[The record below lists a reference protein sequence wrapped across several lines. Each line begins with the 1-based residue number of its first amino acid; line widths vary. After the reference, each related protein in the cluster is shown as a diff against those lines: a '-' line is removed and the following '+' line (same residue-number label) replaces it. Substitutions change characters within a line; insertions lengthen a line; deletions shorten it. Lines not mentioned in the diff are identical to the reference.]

1 MHHLQTTKETEGTW
15 SFPPSISQVSVNICC
30 IRFEKN
36 LDKEGFDKQKR
47 HNYFICKVIQRR
59 NNTINNVSR
68 TKWNPVRFVIIRVI
82 TKLDERDEYDYLQ
95 PNWTT

>member
-36 LDKEGFDKQKR
+36 LDKEGFDKQK
-47 HNYFICKVIQRR
+47 
-59 NNTINNVSR
+59 TIISYA
-68 TKWNPVRFVIIRVI
+68 
-82 TKLDERDEYDYLQ
+82 KLFRDEVVQLVMVAGLSGIQ
-95 PNWTT
+95 FGL